1 MLSCRNAIESSGSV
15 KPSRARPDETA
26 HGGEKLTDSMVR
38 SSGSSPVSH
47 VTELVVLER
56 LTGYSKSARGSRASV
71 VRATGST
78 CGSPCQRV
86 VPRTDTKLAEGR
98 VRLRWRTTTVL
109 AVSYPPDYCVGFS
122 AVTAAPRRR
131 KGSRLLLV
139 VFERTPQ
146 HAALGSDVACAP
158 EHSSTLVQYH
168 FPN

>member
-56 LTGYSKSARGSRASV
+56 LTGYSKSARGSRASM

-78 CGSPCQRV
+78 CGSPRQRV

-98 VRLRWRTTTVL
+98 VRLRWRTATVL
-109 AVSYPPDYCVGFS
+109 AGSYPPDYCVGFS
-122 AVTAAPRRR
+122 RLRRR
-131 KGSRLLLV
+131 HV
-139 VFERTPQ
+139 VARDRGCCWWF
-146 HAALGSDVACAP
+146 
-158 EHSSTLVQYH
+158 SSELHCTQLSVQMWRVPLSTRRH
-168 FPN
+168 